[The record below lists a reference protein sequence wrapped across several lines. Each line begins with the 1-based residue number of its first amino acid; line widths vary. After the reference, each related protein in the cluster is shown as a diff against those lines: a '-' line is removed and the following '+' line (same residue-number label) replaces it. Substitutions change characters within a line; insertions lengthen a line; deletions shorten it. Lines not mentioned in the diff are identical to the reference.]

1 MSVDREN
8 RTWTCL
14 SGFILK
20 LIAFATMTIDH
31 VGAMLQMNDLS
42 PNLAIAFRV
51 IGRLALPLFCFLI
64 AEGFYHSKKPGN
76 YMLRLGIMATVIA
89 LAHVLFAFLPLIE
102 GLSLSQYFGISI
114 RDYGNIFMD
123 LLLGG
128 LGVFLLKQKKWYLQV
143 LAVIPFLIGFGAFIC
158 YSLENS
164 GEMIIHWFPFFIRP
178 QYHFYSIGMIM
189 LFYVGHIFKN
199 MYLKIYSSNSG
210 IPVESLRDTQIERK
224 AYNVIAMGIL
234 AVWSLVFY
242 LVGCMIPENWVTWDI
257 VIQNAAIVS
266 GAFILLYS
274 GKRGY
279 NAKWFQYGSYLFYPL
294 HLVIIFGI
302 GLLIM
307 L

>member
-31 VGAMLQMNDLS
+31 VGAMLQMNVGE
-42 PNLAIAFRV
+42 NYALAIAFRV
-51 IGRLALPLFCFLI
+51 IGRLALPLFCFLV

-89 LAHVLFAFLPLIE
+89 IAHIGIYYIPAFE
-102 GLSLSQYFGISI
+102 GLDLRS
-114 RDYGNIFMD
+114 YGNIFMD

-128 LGVFLLKQKKWYLQV
+128 LGVFLLKQKKWYLQI

-189 LFYVGHIFKN
+189 LFFIGHIIKN

-224 AYNVIAMGIL
+224 AYNIIALGIL
-234 AVWSLVFY
+234 IIWTLIFY
-242 LVGCMIPENWVTWDI
+242 LVGCMIPVEWVTWNV

>member
-1 MSVDREN
+1 
-8 RTWTCL
+8 
-14 SGFILK
+14 
-20 LIAFATMTIDH
+20 
-31 VGAMLQMNDLS
+31 
-42 PNLAIAFRV
+42 
-51 IGRLALPLFCFLI
+51 
-64 AEGFYHSKKPGN
+64 
-76 YMLRLGIMATVIA
+76 MATIIATAMIVIEYA
-89 LAHVLFAFLPLIE
+89 PIFDGFSMRSE
-102 GLSLSQYFGISI
+102 
-114 RDYGNIFMD
+114 GNIYID
-123 LLLGG
+123 LLLGA
-128 LGVFLLKQKKWYLQV
+128 
-143 LAVIPFLIGFGAFIC
+143 LAVYLLRNKRPVIKLLAILPIGISILSFFVKC
-158 YSLENS
+158 LES
-164 GEMIIHWFPFFIRP
+164 TGTVVIHWFPFFLRP

-224 AYNVIAMGIL
+224 AYNIIALGIL
-234 AVWSLVFY
+234 IIWTLIFY
-242 LVGCMIPENWVTWDI
+242 LVGCMIPVEWVTWNV

>member
-31 VGAMLQMNDLS
+31 VGAMLQMNVGE
-42 PNLAIAFRV
+42 NYALAIAFRV

-89 LAHVLFAFLPLIE
+89 IAHVGIYYIPAFE
-102 GLSLSQYFGISI
+102 GLDLRS
-114 RDYGNIFMD
+114 YGNIFMD

-128 LGVFLLKQKKWYLQV
+128 LGIFLLKQKKWYLQV

-158 YSLENS
+158 YSLEGA
-164 GEMIIHWFPFFIRP
+164 GEMIIHWFPFFLRP

-189 LFYVGHIFKN
+189 LFYIGHIIKN
-199 MYLKIYSSNSG
+199 MYLKIYSNNSG

-224 AYNVIAMGIL
+224 AYNIIALGIL
-234 AVWSLVFY
+234 IIWTLIFY
-242 LVGCMIPENWVTWDI
+242 LVGCMIPVEWVTWNV

-307 L
+307 Q

>member
-31 VGAMLQMNDLS
+31 VGAMLQMNVGE
-42 PNLAIAFRV
+42 NYALAIAFRV
-51 IGRLALPLFCFLI
+51 IGRLALPLFCFLV

-89 LAHVLFAFLPLIE
+89 IAHIGIYYIPAFE
-102 GLSLSQYFGISI
+102 GLDLRS
-114 RDYGNIFMD
+114 YGNIFMD

-164 GEMIIHWFPFFIRP
+164 GEMIIHWFPFFLRP

-234 AVWSLVFY
+234 AIWSLIFY

-257 VIQNAAIVS
+257 IIQNAAIVS

>member
-20 LIAFATMTIDH
+20 LIAFATMTFDH
-31 VGAMLQMNDLS
+31 IGVMLQMIVGENYG
-42 PNLAIAFRV
+42 LAIAFRV

-64 AEGFYHSKKPGN
+64 CEGFVHTKKPGN
-76 YMLRLGIMATVIA
+76 YLLRLGIMAIVIA
-89 LAHVLFAFLPLIE
+89 IAHIGIYYIPAFKELDLR
-102 GLSLSQYFGISI
+102 S
-114 RDYGNIFMD
+114 YGNIYMD

-128 LGVFLLKQKKWYLQV
+128 LGVFLLKQKKWYLQI
-143 LAVIPFLIGFGAFIC
+143 LAVIPFIIGFGAFIC
-158 YSLENS
+158 NSLENT
-164 GEMIIHWFPFFIRP
+164 GEIVIHWFPFFLRP

-199 MYLKIYSSNSG
+199 MYLNYYSNNSG

-224 AYNVIAMGIL
+224 AYNVISMGML
-234 AVWSLVFY
+234 AIWTLVFY
-242 LVGCMIPENWVTWDI
+242 LVGCMIPAEWVNWDVL
-257 VIQNAAIVS
+257 IQNVAIVS

-279 NAKWFQYGSYLFYPL
+279 NAKWFQYGSYLYYPL

-302 GLLIM
+302 SVLIM
-307 L
+307 MF

>member
-8 RTWTCL
+8 KTWTCL

-31 VGAMLQMNDLS
+31 VGAMLQMNVGE
-42 PNLAIAFRV
+42 NYALAIAFRV
-51 IGRLALPLFCFLI
+51 IGRIALPLFCFLV
-64 AEGFYHSKKPGN
+64 AEGLYHSKKPGN
-76 YMLRLGIMATVIA
+76 YLLRLGIMATVIA
-89 LAHVLFAFLPLIE
+89 VAHIGIYYIPAFE
-102 GLSLSQYFGISI
+102 GLDL
-114 RDYGNIFMD
+114 RAYGNIFMD

-128 LGVFLLKQKKWYLQV
+128 LGIFLLKQKKWYLQI
-143 LAVIPFLIGFGAFIC
+143 LAAIPFLIGFGAFIC
-158 YSLENS
+158 YSLEEA
-164 GEMIIHWFPFFIRP
+164 GEMIIHWFPFFLRP
-178 QYHFYSIGMIM
+178 QYHFYAIGLIM
-189 LFYVGHIFKN
+189 LFYIGHIIKN
-199 MYLKIYSSNSG
+199 MYLDFYSSNSG

-224 AYNVIAMGIL
+224 AYNIIALGIL
-234 AVWSLVFY
+234 ITWTLILY
-242 LVGCMIPENWVTWDI
+242 LVGCMIPVEWVTWN
-257 VIQNAAIVS
+257 VAIQNAAIVS